1 MNIQLIVHSQTG
13 NTLFV
18 ANALKSAVESINP
31 DITLTHVEANNE
43 REMNV
48 AKIAIS
54 KLPDCSEADLIV
66 LGGPVRG
73 ANASPAIMKAIDNL
87 GVIQGKKCVVFTTE
101 FFPYDWMGGRR
112 AVTKMEKELTSRGAQ
127 VTHNAIIHWKRKDR
141 TNQIDQFITDF
152 KTLL

>member
-18 ANALKSAVESINP
+18 ANALKAAVESINP

-43 REMNV
+43 REMDIS
-48 AKIAIS
+48 KIAIS
-54 KLPDCSEADLIV
+54 KLPDISVADLIV
-66 LGGPVRG
+66 IGGPVRG
-73 ANASPAIMKAIDNL
+73 ANASPAILKTIDNL

-101 FFPYDWMGGRR
+101 FFPFDWMGGRR
-112 AVTKMEKELTSRGAQ
+112 AVSMMEKELSSRGAQ
-127 VTHNAIIHWKRKDR
+127 VARHAIIHWKRKDR
-141 TNQIDQFITDF
+141 KKQIDQFITDF